1 MIKTGDGRNGDISA
15 VNATK
20 NVYRG
25 GNGFK
30 VLHTTKRSQMASMI
44 LESGESSSEE
54 LNTHAES
61 DQTLI
66 VLDGLLTAE
75 ISGKRT
81 EMKEGD
87 AVTVPAGT
95 PHKFT
100 NSGSERAVT
109 FSVYSPP
116 AYR

>member
-1 MIKTGDGRNGDISA
+1 MDAPTNI
-15 VNATK
+15 
-20 NVYRG
+20 YRA

-30 VLHTTKRSQMASMI
+30 ILHTTGRSQTASMI
-44 LESGESSSEE
+44 LEPGESSSEKP
-54 LNTHAES
+54 NTHSES

-66 VLDGLLTAE
+66 VLEGLVTAE
-75 ISGKRT
+75 ISGKRA
-81 EMKEGD
+81 EMTKGD

-100 NSGSERAVT
+100 NEGSDRAVT

>member
-1 MIKTGDGRNGDISA
+1 M
-15 VNATK
+15 K
-20 NVYRG
+20 NVYQAG
-25 GNGFK
+25 TGFK
-30 VLHTTKRSQMASMI
+30 ILHTTERSQMASMI
-44 LESGESSSEE
+44 LDPGESSSEKP
-54 LNTHAES
+54 NTHSES

-66 VLDGLLTAE
+66 VLDGALIAE
-75 ISGKRT
+75 ISGNRS
-81 EMKEGD
+81 EMKKGD

-100 NSGSERAVT
+100 NSGSNRAVT